1 MFNGSK
7 NNYYFHHKYLD
18 KYFKMDN
25 LIAKLYQ
32 SPKTILRT
40 ADLALI
46 WKQTDSLKL
55 KSKISYYV
63 KKEKLIRLTRGVFT
77 KNKDYAPK
85 ELAASIY
92 RPSYV
97 SFETV
102 LRESGMI
109 FQHYEKIFVAT
120 KWSFSKKIDNKT
132 IVFRKLKDSL
142 LYNSTGIK
150 NENAYSIATPERAF
164 LDMCYLYPDYYFD
177 NLESIDWK
185 KVKALVKIYNNQQLV
200 KRINQYQK
208 KYAK

>member
-1 MFNGSK
+1 
-7 NNYYFHHKYLD
+7 
-18 KYFKMDN
+18 
-25 LIAKLYQ
+25 
-32 SPKTILRT
+32 
-40 ADLALI
+40 
-46 WKQTDSLKL
+46 
-55 KSKISYYV
+55 
-63 KKEKLIRLTRGVFT
+63 
-77 KNKDYAPK
+77 
-85 ELAASIY
+85 
-92 RPSYV
+92 
-97 SFETV
+97 
-102 LRESGMI
+102 
-109 FQHYEKIFVAT
+109 VAT